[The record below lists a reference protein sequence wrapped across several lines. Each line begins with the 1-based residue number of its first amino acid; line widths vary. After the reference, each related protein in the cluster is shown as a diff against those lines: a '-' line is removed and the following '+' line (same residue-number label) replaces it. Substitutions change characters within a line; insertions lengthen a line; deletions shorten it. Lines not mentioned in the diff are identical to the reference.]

1 MIWRKSNIFERMTG
15 KIIYCTE
22 DDFVNYLEY
31 AAVKRLVVELAFRT
45 NPQQWRSLFIRKV
58 WMDDQETGIEIT
70 KGQRY
75 LLEELHAVQTPFDD
89 YDLDALS
96 CLCS

>member
-1 MIWRKSNIFERMTG
+1 MTG
-15 KIIYCTE
+15 KIIYSTE
-22 DDFVNYLEY
+22 ADFVNYLEY
-31 AAVKRLVVELAFRT
+31 AAVKRLVVELAFRD
-45 NPQQWRSLFIRKV
+45 NPQQWRSIFIQRV
-58 WMDDQETGIEIT
+58 WMDARQTGIETT

-96 CLCS
+96 CLCR